1 MNQIQLIAL
10 RICDLRE
17 ITGLT
22 QEQVA
27 EKSGVPLDDY

>member
-10 RICDLRE
+10 RICDLRD
-17 ITGLT
+17 IAGLT

-27 EKSGVPLDDY
+27 ERSGMTLE

>member
-10 RICDLRE
+10 RICDLRD
-17 ITGLT
+17 IAGLT

-27 EKSGVPLDDY
+27 ERSA